1 MPNESSKNSQRY
13 STNISTADSDLH
25 APIMDS
31 PMGDFPYD
39 FAGEFEQIIGQ
50 HDEKENC
57 VNPSNTSRVEDTA
70 SSSSS
75 LTFQLL
81 MNDRDQGVTISIT
94 QLRVASLRQLLTES
108 GFFRMEASRFCTLLI
123 SYSDKA
129 SGALSKDQYDNAM
142 RRIVLEIGVTM
153 SPETQQRL
161 SDLLTSLFFAFDR
174 EKRAKVDAI
183 ECEFVACFSF
193 SVSLGIP
200 QNSHHM
206 YYIFLLAFFGF
217 SCRRND
223 CPMWRSKE

>member
-13 STNISTADSDLH
+13 STNIPNADSDLH

-57 VNPSNTSRVEDTA
+57 VNPSNTSRVEDNA

-94 QLRVASLRQLLTES
+94 QLRVTSLRQLLTES
-108 GFFRMEASRFCTLLI
+108 GFFRMEANRFCTLLI
-123 SYSDKA
+123 SYYLCFLHLTEKSEPKWMP
-129 SGALSKDQYDNAM
+129 SSLP
-142 RRIVLEIGVTM
+142 
-153 SPETQQRL
+153 PE
-161 SDLLTSLFFAFDR
+161 
-174 EKRAKVDAI
+174 
-183 ECEFVACFSF
+183 
-193 SVSLGIP
+193 
-200 QNSHHM
+200 
-206 YYIFLLAFFGF
+206 
-217 SCRRND
+217 
-223 CPMWRSKE
+223 